1 MPQWLRYKP
10 ENPERWAYMFRFIL
24 DCLELS
30 SLLDL
35 LEYVRLAKLEQH
47 IDPLTLQKRDT
58 DIIHMFATF
67 LDIPL
72 HSSYQANEVKCISM
86 LIHWRVLQQIMLTL
100 TEEHRRAILKSKMP
114 KPVPKVS
121 I

>member
-1 MPQWLRYKP
+1 MPQLLRYKP

-24 DCLELS
+24 DCLQLS

-35 LEYVRLAKLEQH
+35 LEYVRQAQLEQH
-47 IDPLTLQKRDT
+47 IDPVTLQKRDT
-58 DIIHMFATF
+58 DIIHMFAKF
-67 LDIPL
+67 LNIPL
-72 HSSYQANEVKCISM
+72 QSSYQANEVNCLSM

-100 TEEHRRAILKSKMP
+100 TTEHRRAILKSKLP

-121 I
+121 L